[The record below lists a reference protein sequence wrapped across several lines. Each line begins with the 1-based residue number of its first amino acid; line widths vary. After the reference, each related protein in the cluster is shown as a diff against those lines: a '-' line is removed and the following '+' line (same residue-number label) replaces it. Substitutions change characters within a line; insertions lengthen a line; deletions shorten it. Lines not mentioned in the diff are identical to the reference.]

1 MSDIKNKVQGL
12 DPNVRARDVKGMA
25 ATTGNIY
32 ETLAIITKRAKQ
44 LNVELKHELHN
55 KLDEFAVS
63 SETIEEINE
72 NKEQIE
78 ISKFYERLPNPVII
92 ATEEY
97 LNGDLYYRYNKN
109 NRKKPQNLY
118 ASQVFRACEACTVT
132 Q

>member
-109 NRKKPQNLY
+109 NRKKPQ
-118 ASQVFRACEACTVT
+118 
-132 Q
+132 